1 MVVRSSAMAPL
12 PSLVKGLVVAGC
24 RAGQMETKQE
34 LPGRPEAPPR
44 LFSQLFRRDRAQRS
58 SIDILTR

>member
-1 MVVRSSAMAPL
+1 MVVRSSARAPL
-12 PSLVKGLVVAGC
+12 PSLVKGLVVAGL